1 VTVTQT
7 APLQSDA
14 AAQQAVTDEVVAS
27 FATSTSDRYGE
38 VTTSLVRHLHFKVTA
53 PGHRTLITHVF
64 VAGDEYLHN
73 GAVFGVKDSL
83 IAEFTEHHGGTA
95 PDGSAHDGR
104 WTQVE
109 FDLVRV
115 LAREEQP

>member
-73 GAVFGVKDSL
+73 GACRRQGQPDRRVHQ
-83 IAEFTEHHGGTA
+83 HHGGTA

-115 LAREEQP
+115 LAREEQQ